1 MLHARLKKREISSL
15 DVTEALLKRID
26 QLDGT
31 LRTYITTTPEA
42 ARRQAAEADE
52 RIRAGEIMP
61 LTGIPLAV
69 KDNISM
75 RNVPTTCGSIIL
87 KDYVPPYDATVIER
101 LREQGAVFLGKT
113 NMEEFAMGSSTENSF
128 IGLTINPWNTD
139 YAAGGSSGGSASAF
153 TARSVW
159 PPLPLI
165 QKAQSGSLPPI
176 VVW

>member
-1 MLHARLKKREISSL
+1 M
-15 DVTEALLKRID
+15 KRID